1 MRRKMPVTLGALIVA
16 ALLSAGAPAS
26 AHTTEAAPRAAAGD
40 LNCRT
45 WVDGY
50 KGFADCTNNTNRAIA
65 FRATIVC
72 GWWPDAVGQWITL
85 NAGQRGTSEGE
96 CGGGSGAGSASWQ
109 EG

>member
-1 MRRKMPVTLGALIVA
+1 MTAVVA
-16 ALLSAGAPAS
+16 AVVLTPAAAAS
-26 AHTTEAAPRAAAGD
+26 AHTTEAVPRTANGGV

-50 KGFADCTNNTNRAIA
+50 KGFADCTNNTQTAVA

-72 GWWPDAVGQWITL
+72 GVWPDTNGQWITL
-85 NAGQRGTSEGE
+85 NPGQRGTSEGE
-96 CGGGSGAGSASWQ
+96 CGGGTGAGSANWQ